1 MLSLN
6 ELRESVRMGEID
18 TVIVALTDMQGR
30 LQGKRLHARFF
41 LEEVVAHNTEACAYL
56 LAVDTEMNTVDGY
69 QLASWETGY
78 GDFMLVP
85 DWTTMR
91 VIPWQP
97 GTALVLADVTDLGD
111 GHGVGAPV
119 RVSPRQVL
127 RAQLDRAA
135 ERGWTALAG
144 TELEF
149 VVYEGGYEQAW
160 DSGYQSLVP
169 ANRYNADYSVL
180 GTGRIEPLLRDIRN
194 SMAGAGL
201 YVESAKGECNLG
213 QHEIAFRYAD
223 ALTTADQHS
232 IYKTGAKEIAARHG
246 YALTFMAKPNEREGN
261 SGHIHLSFRAADG
274 SPVMAGDGQYGLS
287 ETGTAMVAGLLAGLR
302 ELTLLLAPTIN
313 SYKRFALGSFA
324 PTTVAWGPDNRTCA
338 LRLVGHGPS
347 LRVECRVPGGDVNP
361 YLALAGLVA
370 AALSGV
376 DQALPLPPPVTGNAY
391 TAEGLPRVPATMDEA
406 LALWESSRLAA
417 DVFGADVV
425 GHYATMA
432 RVELD
437 AYHAAVTDWELRR
450 YFERI

>member
-1 MLSLN
+1 
-6 ELRESVRMGEID
+6 
-18 TVIVALTDMQGR
+18 
-30 LQGKRLHARFF
+30 
-41 LEEVVAHNTEACAYL
+41 
-56 LAVDTEMNTVDGY
+56 MNTVDGY
-69 QLASWETGY
+69 ALASWETGY
-78 GDFMLVP
+78 GDFVLVP
-85 DWTTMR
+85 DLATMR

-97 GTALVLADVTDLGD
+97 GTALVLADVAAVD
-111 GHGVGAPV
+111 GGPV

-135 ERGWTALAG
+135 ELGWTALAG

-149 VVYEGGYEQAW
+149 VVFEGGYEQAW
-160 DSGYQSLVP
+160 DSGYRSLVP

-261 SGHIHLSFRAADG
+261 SCHIHLSFRAADG

-287 ETGTAMVAGLLAGLR
+287 ATGTAIIAGLLAGLR

-324 PTTVAWGPDNRTCA
+324 PTAVAWGPDNRTCA

-376 DQALPLPPPVTGNAY
+376 AEPRPLQAPVTGNAY
-391 TAEGLPRVPATMDEA
+391 AADGLPRVPASLDEA
-406 LALWESSRLAA
+406 LALWESSQLAA
-417 DVFGADVV
+417 DALGPDVV
-425 GHYATMA
+425 SHYATMA

-437 AYHAAVTDWELRR
+437 AYRGAVTDWELRR

>member
-1 MLSLN
+1 MLSLP
-6 ELRESVRMGEID
+6 ELRESVRLGQID

-41 LEEVVAHNTEACAYL
+41 LEEVVPNNTEACAYL
-56 LAVDTEMNTVDGY
+56 LAVDTDMNTVDGY
-69 QLASWETGY
+69 DLASWETGY
-78 GDFMLVP
+78 GDFVLVP
-85 DWTTMR
+85 DFGTMR

-97 GTALVLADVTDLGD
+97 GTALVLADVTDTG
-111 GHGVGAPV
+111 GSPV

-127 RAQLDRAA
+127 RAQLARAA
-135 ERGWTALAG
+135 ELGWTAMAG

-160 DSGYQSLVP
+160 DTGYQSLVP

-180 GTGRIEPLLRDIRN
+180 GTGRVEPLLRDIRN

-213 QHEIAFRYAD
+213 QHEIAFRYTD

-232 IYKTGAKEIAARHG
+232 IYKTGAKEIAAKHG
-246 YALTFMAKPNEREGN
+246 NALTFMAKPNEREGN
-261 SGHIHLSFRAADG
+261 SCHIHLSFRAADG
-274 SPVMAGDGQYGLS
+274 SAVMSGDGPHGLS
-287 ETGTAMVAGLLAGLR
+287 PAGEAMIAGLLAGLR
-302 ELTLLLAPTIN
+302 ELTVLLAPTIN
-313 SYKRFALGSFA
+313 SYKRFAEGSFA

-376 DQALPLPPPVTGNAY
+376 DQQLPLPPPLTGNAY
-391 TAEGLPRVPATMDEA
+391 TAEGLPRVPPTLDEA
-406 LALWESSRLAA
+406 LRLWESSELAA
-417 DVFGADVV
+417 SVFGPDVV

-437 AYHAAVTDWELRR
+437 AYQRVVTDWELRR

>member
-1 MLSLN
+1 N
-6 ELRESVRMGEID
+6 GEHSVN
-18 TVIVALTDMQGR
+18 
-30 LQGKRLHARFF
+30 GK
-41 LEEVVAHNTEACAYL
+41 
-56 LAVDTEMNTVDGY
+56 
-69 QLASWETGY
+69 
-78 GDFMLVP
+78 
-85 DWTTMR
+85 
-91 VIPWQP
+91 
-97 GTALVLADVTDLGD
+97 
-111 GHGVGAPV
+111 HGGGNPV
-119 RVSPRQVL
+119 RVSPRQIL

-135 ERGWTALAG
+135 ELGWTAMAG

-149 VVYEGGYEQAW
+149 VVFEGGYEQAW

-194 SMAGAGL
+194 SMDGAGL

-213 QHEIAFRYAD
+213 QHEIAFRYTD

-246 YALTFMAKPNEREGN
+246 YALTFMAKPNDREGN
-261 SGHIHLSFRAADG
+261 SCHIHLSFRSADG
-274 SPVMAGDGQYGLS
+274 TPVMSGEGPYGLS
-287 ETGTAMVAGLLAGLR
+287 PDGESIMAGLLAGLR

-313 SYKRFALGSFA
+313 SYKRYAAGSFA
-324 PTTVAWGPDNRTCA
+324 PTAVAWGPDNRTCA

-370 AALSGV
+370 TALSGV
-376 DQALPLPPPVTGNAY
+376 ADPRPLPPPVTGNAY
-391 TAEGLPRVPATMDEA
+391 ADDGLPRVPATLDEA
-406 LALWESSRLAA
+406 LALWESSKLAA
-417 DVFGADVV
+417 DAFGPDVV

-437 AYHAAVTDWELRR
+437 AYRRAVTDWELRR

>member
-1 MLSLN
+1 MLSLDG
-6 ELRESVRMGEID
+6 LRESVSNGEID
-18 TVIVALTDMQGR
+18 TVIVAITDMQGR
-30 LQGKRLHARFF
+30 LQGKRFHARFF
-41 LEEVVAHNTEACAYL
+41 LDEVVPHGTEACAYL
-56 LAVDTEMNTVDGY
+56 LAVDTDMNTVDGY
-69 QLASWETGY
+69 ELASWETGY

-85 DWTTMR
+85 DLGTLR
-91 VIPWQP
+91 AIPWQP
-97 GTALVLADVTDLGD
+97 GTALVLADVAGLED
-111 GHGVGAPV
+111 GHNPV
-119 RVSPRQVL
+119 WVSPRQVL
-127 RAQLDRAA
+127 QAQLMRAV
-135 ERGWTALAG
+135 ELGWTAQAG

-149 VVYEGGYEQAW
+149 VVFEGGYEQAW

-213 QHEIAFRYAD
+213 QHEIAFRYTD
-223 ALTTADQHS
+223 ALRTADQHS

-261 SGHIHLSFRAADG
+261 SCHILLSFRTAGGA
-274 SPVMAGDGQYGLS
+274 PVMAGEGKYGLS
-287 ETGTAMVAGLLAGLR
+287 HAGESIIAGLLAGLR

-313 SYKRFALGSFA
+313 SYKRYAAGSFA
-324 PTTVAWGPDNRTCA
+324 PTAVAWGPDNRTCA

-370 AALSGV
+370 AALHGV
-376 DQALPLPPPVTGNAY
+376 EQELPLPAPVTGNAY
-391 TAEGLPRVPATMDEA
+391 GLADSEQVPRTLGEAAELWSSSALVAEA
-406 LALWESSRLAA
+406 
-417 DVFGADVV
+417 FGPEVV
-425 GHYATMA
+425 AHYANMA

-437 AYHAAVTDWELRR
+437 AYNAAVTDWELRR
-450 YFERI
+450 CFERL